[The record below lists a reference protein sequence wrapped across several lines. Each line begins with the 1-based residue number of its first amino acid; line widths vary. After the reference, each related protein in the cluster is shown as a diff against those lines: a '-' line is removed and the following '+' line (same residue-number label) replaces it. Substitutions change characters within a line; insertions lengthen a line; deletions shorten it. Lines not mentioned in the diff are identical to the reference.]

1 MSFVSRDLSGR
12 AGARTAG
19 SVHEDGR
26 RAIQM
31 APLRVLRRKASRT
44 ALRVPIVWYR
54 HRGLNPSDAFVAS
67 YPRSGS
73 TWLRFLLL
81 DLLTRAG
88 EAGFDSVNQMIPDV
102 GRHGGCLP
110 LLANGGRLI
119 KTHEAYRNQYQ
130 KAVYVVRD
138 VRDVVISEFEYE
150 NANERISEDFDE
162 FVMLSLKGRVNGYGS
177 WQDHVASWVES
188 PLAEN
193 GRLHVVK
200 FEQIKSQTEDTLA
213 GILEFLGV
221 RRDGAAVRQAI
232 VNNNLQRMKEKE
244 DRAPQTAAYSRETR
258 NGDQKRFIRSG
269 STGGWRSR
277 LTLAQVQMIERQAGA
292 GLMRMGYSLEAMRP
306 PSGELL
312 SSARAC

>member
-1 MSFVSRDLSGR
+1 LSSMSRDLSGR
-12 AGARTAG
+12 AGPETAG
-19 SVHEDGR
+19 SAYEDGR
-26 RAIQM
+26 GAIEM
-31 APLRVLRRKASRT
+31 ASLRVLRRKASRT

-54 HRGLNPSDAFVAS
+54 HRGLNPGDAFVAS

-81 DLLTRAG
+81 ELLTRAD

-110 LLANGGRLI
+110 LVANGGRLI
-119 KTHEAYRNQYQ
+119 KTHEAYRTEYQ

-162 FVMLSLKGRVNGYGS
+162 FVMLSLKGCVNGYGS
-177 WQDHVASWVES
+177 WESHVASWLDS

-193 GRLHVVK
+193 GRLLVVK
-200 FEQIKSQTEDTLA
+200 FEQLKAQTEDTLA

-221 RRDGAAVRQAI
+221 RRDRAAIRQAI
-232 VNNNLQRMKEKE
+232 ANNNLQRMKEKE
-244 DRAPQTAAYSRETR
+244 DRAPQTSAYSRES
-258 NGDQKRFIRSG
+258 GDQKRFIRSG
-269 STGGWRSR
+269 STGGWRAR
-277 LTLAQVQMIERQAGA
+277 LTPVQVQLIERQAGA
-292 GLMRMGYSLEAMRP
+292 VLVRMGYSLEAAQP
-306 PSGELL
+306 ASGELL
-312 SSARAC
+312 SSARA

>member
-213 GILEFLGV
+213 GILGFLGV
-221 RRDGAAVRQAI
+221 RRDGAAIRQAI
-232 VNNNLQRMKEKE
+232 ANNNLQRMKEKE